1 MSRPASGSYGKG
13 QAPRPNAAQAK
24 VENERYDVFKA
35 RLERIAAA
43 AARAGRQ
50 ELADEL
56 VDLSHRVLDRE
67 ITLDEGLAELREHES
82 ELRSLLKR

>member
-1 MSRPASGSYGKG
+1 MSRPVSGGFGKG

-24 VENERYDVFKA
+24 VENERYEVFQE

-43 AARAGRQ
+43 AARAGRP

-56 VDLSHRVLDRE
+56 VDLGQRVLDRE
-67 ITLDEGLAELREHES
+67 IALDEGLAELREHES